1 MIELIN
7 KNLNI
12 HQLLKE
18 KLDVFKE
25 IFIEYYGEES
35 REFIEYKFSHLATI
49 GFVPTDDI
57 QSYLYDVEKE
67 LSNNILSKYDFS
79 TFPLS
84 EEELFDKNRL
94 EHYTLMPIGGCEDFI
109 DYIKVDKNDRKENY
123 KNFVYDELGKHL
135 PNLSKEEFEIA
146 WQNGQFPDEM
156 NKLPLWIQNRIK
168 YICSEDGYK
177 NEVDRMFN
185 RAKPL
190 LEKLYPGINT
200 DNFNQLLEEN
210 SQITDQLIKLSDT
223 VRACKEEYEEQK
235 KEYAKYYDELNEKTN
250 INVKLSNEYFRM
262 FIIENFDIIPEDERE
277 NVKKALEENRLYS
290 ISDKVESYLG
300 SGILS
305 RISTP
310 VYAFSTE
317 AEEKLNSQ
325 ETTSATKESIL
336 YSRVK
341 FFKANGIDL
350 GNDYAAYLENEE
362 VRKIWPSRDRVDKLA
377 ESFDNIKNKYN
388 NHLYTSL
395 STHKKLRAEID
406 QLGLLSKDD
415 GFDAKMHTSP
425 TTCVVTNL
433 KDGPEGPEMFP
444 LVFVIPNKE
453 GKYTDHKIIHE
464 LNHVIELSLTSIG
477 ENTYDAVCGWDIVEG
492 TYNDTK
498 QDADTINDRKI
509 RPYEMINEVINEAIA
524 QEISELMHSKG
535 IIIADDKEKTSYIG
549 CTSYERTFFI
559 VKDFY
564 KEFKEV
570 IIKSRRN
577 GNIQALFDEV
587 GKDNFE
593 ELNNLF
599 TTYKENFN
607 EFSFGRTLMDRKAG
621 NVTEKTKILEDILIR
636 RDKILD
642 KMRMHSA
649 MRQSQNEVLQEE
661 KTAQI

>member
-18 KLDVFKE
+18 KLDAFKE

-49 GFVPTDDI
+49 GFVPVENI
-57 QSYLYDVEKE
+57 RMYLYDAEKE
-67 LSNNILSKYDFS
+67 LSNNILSKQDFS

-84 EEELFDKNRL
+84 EKELFDNHTL
-94 EHYTLMPIGGCEDFI
+94 EHYTLMPIGKCENFI
-109 DYIKVDKNDRKENY
+109 HYIKVNKNDRKEDY
-123 KNFVYDELGKHL
+123 KNSVYTELCQYL
-135 PNLSKEEFEIA
+135 PNISKEEFEEI
-146 WQNGQFPDEM
+146 WQNGQFPNEM
-156 NKLPLWIQNRIK
+156 NKLPLWIQNRFK
-168 YICSEDGYK
+168 YVCSEDGYK
-177 NEVDRMFN
+177 NEETRVFN
-185 RAKPL
+185 NAKPI
-190 LEKLYPGINT
+190 LEKLYPDINI
-200 DNFNQLLEEN
+200 DNFNQLLEAN
-210 SQITDQLIKLSDT
+210 PQITNQFIKLSDT
-223 VRACKEEYEEQK
+223 IKACKEEYEEQK
-235 KEYAKYYDELNEKTN
+235 KIYTKYYKEIEEKTN
-250 INVKLSNEYFRM
+250 INIKLSDEYYKM
-262 FIIENFDIIPEDERE
+262 FIIENFDIVPEDERE
-277 NVKKALEENRLYS
+277 KVKQAIEKNKLYS
-290 ISDKVESYLG
+290 LSDKVTSYLG
-300 SGILS
+300 SGIIS

-310 VYAFSTE
+310 IYAFSTE

-325 ETTSATKESIL
+325 DTTTATKNSIL

-341 FFKANGIDL
+341 FFKANGIEL

-377 ESFDNIKNKYN
+377 ESFDNIENKYN

-395 STHKKLRAEID
+395 STHKKLRTEID

-415 GFDAKMHTSP
+415 GFDAAMHTRP

-433 KDGPEGPEMFP
+433 KDGPNGPELFP
-444 LVFVIPNKE
+444 LVIVIPDSN

-464 LNHVIELSLTSIG
+464 LNHIMELTLTSIA
-477 ENTYDAVCGWDIVEG
+477 ENTYEAVCGWDIVDG
-492 TYNDTK
+492 TYNDTQK
-498 QDADTINDRKI
+498 DADTINDRKI
-509 RPYEMINEVINEAIA
+509 RPYEMINEIINEVIA
-524 QEISELMHSKG
+524 QEISELMHNKG

-559 VKDFY
+559 IKDFY
-564 KEFKEV
+564 REFKET

-577 GNIQALFDEV
+577 GNIQVLFDEV

-599 TTYKENFN
+599 TIYKENFN
-607 EFSFGRTLMDRKAG
+607 EFSFGRTLMDRKEG
-621 NVTEKTKILEDILIR
+621 KVTEKAKILEDILTR
-636 RDKILD
+636 KDKILD

-649 MRQSQNEVLQEE
+649 LKETSQKQTIEVETYQL
-661 KTAQI
+661 